1 MVSLCARIFQSTKE
15 DNDMTRIK
23 SETLDQKRSIESM
36 TRWVDGSGTPPPDCL
51 LSLSAEP
58 IPIILQKLTLPHSE
72 RPLGSTAML
81 HISGARARLKDMRV
95 GAWTIAPH
103 CSWHYVKSCKG
114 SVEWVPES
122 VDLPENLF
130 VAYFNTL

>member
-1 MVSLCARIFQSTKE
+1 
-15 DNDMTRIK
+15 MTRIK
-23 SETLDQKRSIESM
+23 SETPNQKRSIESM
-36 TRWVDGSGTPPPDCL
+36 TRWVDGSGTALPDRL
-51 LSLSAEP
+51 PSLTAEP
-58 IPIILQKLTLPHSE
+58 IPKILQKLTLPHSE
-72 RPLGSTAML
+72 RPLGSSAML
-81 HISGARARLKDMRV
+81 HISGARARLKDMRI

-130 VAYFNTL
+130 VPYSNTL